1 MDNIEQHIFE
11 TERILI
17 CNAGS
22 GSLELQEWE
31 ESTKL
36 NMNIVEGEPKQLFDH
51 FKKYIDETLPYQI
64 ILHRVVHVGKV
75 DRNPKLVDED
85 CLNLIRHWSPL
96 APLHNEIALRLIEYG
111 IRECPHAKHFIFSD
125 STLFNTIPDC
135 ARHYALPEGLSEKWP
150 IMRYG
155 FHGLAH
161 QSQWNQLQ
169 KQKKYER
176 VITIHLGGGSS
187 LAAWKG
193 GIVIDTTMGFT
204 PSDGLP
210 MTTRSGSI
218 DPNIVLHLL
227 EREEHTPE
235 SLSRLFNHSS
245 GLAGISG
252 ISGDYRDLKK
262 SESGSASVA
271 LEIYSYAL
279 TKAIGAFVG
288 VMGGVDAIVFGG
300 GLGEHQPDIR
310 ADSLCQL
317 SKLGISLCEKK
328 NRSAQGICALHQK
341 HSQTEIWLIP
351 SDECLEMLGQY
362 KRYSK
367 ETV

>member
-1 MDNIEQHIFE
+1 
-11 TERILI
+11 
-17 CNAGS
+17 
-22 GSLELQEWE
+22 
-31 ESTKL
+31 
-36 NMNIVEGEPKQLFDH
+36 
-51 FKKYIDETLPYQI
+51 
-64 ILHRVVHVGKV
+64 
-75 DRNPKLVDED
+75 
-85 CLNLIRHWSPL
+85 
-96 APLHNEIALRLIEYG
+96 
-111 IRECPHAKHFIFSD
+111 
-125 STLFNTIPDC
+125 
-135 ARHYALPEGLSEKWP
+135 

-252 ISGDYRDLKK
+252 ISGDYRGVFQ
-262 SESGSASVA
+262 GSC
-271 LEIYSYAL
+271 
-279 TKAIGAFVG
+279 
-288 VMGGVDAIVFGG
+288 
-300 GLGEHQPDIR
+300 R
-310 ADSLCQL
+310 L
-317 SKLGISLCEKK
+317 SC
-328 NRSAQGICALHQK
+328 
-341 HSQTEIWLIP
+341 
-351 SDECLEMLGQY
+351 
-362 KRYSK
+362 
-367 ETV
+367 